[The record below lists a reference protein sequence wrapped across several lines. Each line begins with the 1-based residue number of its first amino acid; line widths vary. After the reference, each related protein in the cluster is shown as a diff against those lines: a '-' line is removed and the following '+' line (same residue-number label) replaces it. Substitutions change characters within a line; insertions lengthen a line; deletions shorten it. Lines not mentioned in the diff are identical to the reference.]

1 MSKHQTKGMR
11 KIEPVDKSCLCSI
24 TKEEMEQRLEQND
37 LQICEACLED
47 EKFTLYL
54 DKLFI

>member
-1 MSKHQTKGMR
+1 MEQ
-11 KIEPVDKSCLCSI
+11 VDKACLCSM
-24 TKEEMEQRLEQND
+24 TQEELEQRLGQND

-54 DKLFI
+54 DKLFT